1 MFMALPP
8 LSSPKALLGDLR
20 GFFRARQRHELVFA
34 GFAVAIPAF
43 FVITFLVEST
53 PVAYKEP
60 TVIFVK
66 NWNKGRTEAEIKR
79 QQAIDAPGERAAR
92 KAEAEFEAK
101 KQQQFKDLQK
111 VLGI

>member
-1 MFMALPP
+1 MALPP
-8 LSSPKALLGDLR
+8 LSSPLALLGDLR
-20 GFFRARQRHELVFA
+20 AFFRARQRHELVFA

-53 PVAYKEP
+53 PVDYKAP

-66 NWNKGRTEAEIKR
+66 DWNKGRTDAEIKR

-92 KAEAEFEAK
+92 KAEADFEAK

-111 VLGI
+111 ALGI